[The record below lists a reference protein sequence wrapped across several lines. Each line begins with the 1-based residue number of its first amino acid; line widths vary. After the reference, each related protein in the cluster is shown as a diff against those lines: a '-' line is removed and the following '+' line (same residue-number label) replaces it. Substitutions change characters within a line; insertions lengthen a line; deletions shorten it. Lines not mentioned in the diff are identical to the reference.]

1 MMDQTLSA
9 AAERA
14 SLAAADLVV
23 AANHAIALRTMKPEK
38 VRDDVDA
45 SVLSRRFTSYATAR
59 TLDEARDDLGFA
71 SQAMAEIGRISA
83 SADSPTTDR
92 EEAVTAELA
101 FIARLTVLA
110 AECERRAAALRS

>member
-1 MMDQTLSA
+1 MDHALRA
-9 AAERA
+9 AAEQA

-23 AANHAIALRTMKPEK
+23 AAKHAIALRTMRPED

-71 SQAMAEIGRISA
+71 SRAMAEIGSIST
-83 SADSPTTDR
+83 SVDSPTTDH

-101 FIARLTVLA
+101 SIARLAVLA